1 MLGFL
6 YVFHIP
12 IDELTKK
19 LRFLA
24 ITVLR
29 LPLGQAG
36 YHLARIAIFF
46 FHSPIDELTNKLR
59 VRAITVLHSLLG
71 QAGYPL
77 ARILECFLHS
87 YQ

>member
-1 MLGFL
+1 MLGFPKD
-6 YVFHIP
+6 VFHIP

-19 LRFLA
+19 LRLLA

-46 FHSPIDELTNKLR
+46 FAQSHR
-59 VRAITVLHSLLG
+59 
-71 QAGYPL
+71 
-77 ARILECFLHS
+77 
-87 YQ
+87 